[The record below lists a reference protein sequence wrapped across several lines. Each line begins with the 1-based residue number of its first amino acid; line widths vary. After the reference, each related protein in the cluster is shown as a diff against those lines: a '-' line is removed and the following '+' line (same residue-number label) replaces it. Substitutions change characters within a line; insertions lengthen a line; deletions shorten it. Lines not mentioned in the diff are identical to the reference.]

1 MNLQEQKERL
11 DLLGAYQKQ
20 QESMRERLQG
30 MDIGK
35 TLIPRKILPNRRSGS
50 WMT

>member
-30 MDIGK
+30 TDIGK
-35 TLIPRKILPNRRSGS
+35 TLCHSPENIAES
-50 WMT
+50 